1 MSRIAV
7 IFSLSMVSH
16 ASVLF
21 CSGQVPAATELI
33 DSCIQKMKSH
43 SIHATSVDWPSVTTQ
58 AHSLAADV
66 SNPAGLGAAIRY
78 LFKSVDDNHG
88 AFFYKDSVF
97 RWTKRQTIF
106 SDSIRNEWNK
116 GVKVVTLMLPGK
128 IGYLRVPSMPI
139 AQDEEFN
146 TKAQELNDSL
156 CVLLAAN
163 PKGIIL
169 DLRLNGGGAMHPMI
183 LGLKNLLGDG
193 KVGAF
198 HTKSK
203 EEWTISNNQFKVGAQ
218 IISTV
223 TPRCTMEA
231 KQLPVVLVVGNG
243 TGSSGEFLIMA
254 FQGRKNCI
262 LLGTETAGFVSVNNG
277 FPIGTIA
284 FVNLAVGY
292 GSDRNGKIY
301 KSPFKPDISVNGTD
315 SFNAIEKDQKVL
327 SAKQWII
334 KQAR

>member
-1 MSRIAV
+1 MIRAI
-7 IFSLSMVSH
+7 IFTLISHCSILSC
-16 ASVLF
+16 F
-21 CSGQVPAATELI
+21 GQVPTANELI

-43 SIHATSVDWPSVTTQ
+43 SINAASVDWPAVTSQ
-58 AHSLAADV
+58 AHALAADV
-66 SNPAGLGAAIRY
+66 NNPAGLGTAIRY

-88 AFFYKDSVF
+88 AFFFKDSVF
-97 RWTKRQTIF
+97 RWTKRQMVV

-116 GVKVVTLMLPGK
+116 RVKVVTLMLSGQ

-156 CVLLAAN
+156 CVLLGQN

-203 EEWTISNNQFKVGAQ
+203 EEWTIVNNQFKVGPQ
-218 IISTV
+218 VFSTV
-223 TPRCTMEA
+223 TPRCTTQA
-231 KQLPVVLVVGNG
+231 KQLPVVLLVGNG

-254 FQGRKNCI
+254 FQGRPNCI
-262 LLGTETAGFVSVNNG
+262 LLGTETAGFVTVNNG

-292 GSDRNGKIY
+292 GANRNGKII
-301 KSPFKPDISVNGTD
+301 KSPFKPDISVNTID

-334 KQAR
+334 KKAR